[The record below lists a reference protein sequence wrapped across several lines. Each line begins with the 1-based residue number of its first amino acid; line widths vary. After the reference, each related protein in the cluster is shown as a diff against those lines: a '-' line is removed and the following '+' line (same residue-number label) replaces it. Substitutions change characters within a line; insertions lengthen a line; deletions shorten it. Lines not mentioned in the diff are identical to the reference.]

1 MDDDGLTVVSS
12 ADMIHFKFLS
22 NPTVVDVTDIN
33 AAEVDDSTSPPHNTA
48 IASVPTSVPDDV
60 LTAYGT
66 MPADTESPSRTPVA
80 ISRAASRQPSVPSTP
95 ERAPSPLPPPPTAPA
110 PHPETPDVAQD
121 DRAAPAVSVAP
132 MTAEEELLAKRTV
145 LLDLARLEASG
156 IKLTKEWTQEDSL
169 EDMTLEMRRH
179 VLIEDERANVS
190 MMRDGLKMFVT
201 GIEVVNKRFR
211 VLDLDGWSAEAT
223 RDLDKHDANLARIY
237 RKYWR
242 RGSSRNPEMEIA
254 MSLFGSM
261 GMYHL
266 KSSMGKHLLFRSG
279 GAEGRPTAGPS
290 RPLFRRATRKPAQA
304 SQADDSSTDEEEAP
318 R

>member
-1 MDDDGLTVVSS
+1 MEDDGGTVVSA
-12 ADMIHFKFLS
+12 ADMIHFKFLA
-22 NPTVVDVTDIN
+22 NPTVVDVTD
-33 AAEVDDSTSPPHNTA
+33 VDAVDVEEDATSPIRDAAGPSFPTITPEDEA
-48 IASVPTSVPDDV
+48 TSFGLLADAASLP
-60 LTAYGT
+60 
-66 MPADTESPSRTPVA
+66 RTPVA
-80 ISRAASRQPSVPSTP
+80 ASRAATPQPSVPSTP
-95 ERAPSPLPPPPTAPA
+95 ERAPSPLPPAPTSPA
-110 PHPETPDVAQD
+110 PLPDTPDVTQ
-121 DRAAPAVSVAP
+121 DRAAPPANDAP
-132 MTAEEELLAKRTV
+132 MSAEEELLAKRTV

-156 IKLTKEWTQEDSL
+156 IKLTKEWTQDDSL

-190 MMRDGLKMFVT
+190 MMRDGLRMLVT

-279 GAEGRPTAGPS
+279 GGEGRPAAGPS
-290 RPLFRRATRKPAQA
+290 RPLFRRAARKPAKE
-304 SQADDSSTDEEEAP
+304 SQPDDSSTDEEEAP